1 MMLVE
6 DPRVVD
12 ITNNLKKKRLMRG
25 YTQEALSEISGVN
38 IKSIAAYEQD
48 DKRFTAASAATVYR
62 LADALGCDMEEIIN
76 KDSIDDD
83 KLGIVSRR
91 RRLHL

>member
-6 DPRVVD
+6 DPRVEN
-12 ITNNLKKKRLMRG
+12 ISNNLKKKRLMRG

-48 DKRFTAASAATVYR
+48 ERRFTSASAATVFR
-62 LADALGCDMEEIIN
+62 LADALGCEMEEIIN
-76 KDSIDDD
+76 KETIDDS
-83 KLGIVSRR
+83 KLGIINRR
-91 RRLHL
+91 IRK

>member
-6 DPRVVD
+6 DPRVEN
-12 ITNNLKKKRLMRG
+12 ISNNLKKKRLMRG

-48 DKRFTAASAATVYR
+48 EKRFTSASAATVFR
-62 LADALGCDMEEIIN
+62 LADALGCEMEEIIN
-76 KDSIDDD
+76 KETIDDS
-83 KLGIVSRR
+83 KLGIIN
-91 RRLHL
+91 RRLRK